1 MNTLERGYLGNVN
14 LKRKGTPIEWDE
26 DRLKEFVKCSEDP
39 IYFAEK
45 YINIVH
51 VDHGLIPIELYE
63 YQKEIINKITDNRRV
78 TVVTSRQA
86 GKTTTAVV
94 VILHYILFNDHKTV
108 ALLANKGDSA
118 REILDRIKIAYE
130 ALPKWLQQGVIEWN
144 KGSVEFE
151 NGCKIIAGATSSSAI
166 RGKSISLLYID
177 ETAFVENWDEFF
189 ASVFPT
195 ISSGKTTKILLTST
209 PNGLNHFY
217 KTCEGAKEKTNGYEY
232 VEVLW
237 HDVPG
242 RDEAWKKDTLQSMD
256 FDMQKFAQEFE
267 CEFLGSSGTLI
278 EGGKLKALVPRTPI
292 KETENLLMYE
302 QPQKEHV
309 YFCIV
314 DVSRG
319 KGLDYSAFHIIDS
332 TEMPYKQ
339 VCTYR
344 DNFIT
349 PIEYTEVIHRTCKL
363 YNDAICLVEVNDI
376 GEQIPALL
384 LYDYDYEHILYTE
397 SAGRAGKRISG
408 GFGRKGTSIDKGIRT
423 TKQVKSIGCS
433 VLKLLIEQDQLIVN
447 DWNTINELS
456 TFSKKGVSY
465 EAESGCHDDLVMGLV
480 LFAWLC
486 EQPFFKDFTD
496 NNTLAALRDRTQEQ
510 IMEELLPFGIHDDGL
525 NDWNDPGT
533 PEDWGGD
540 ADMANGKTTT
550 WGGGSWF

>member
-1 MNTLERGYLGNVN
+1 MDPIDKGYLGNLN
-14 LKRKGTPIEWDE
+14 LKRKGVAIDWTKAQI
-26 DRLKEFVKCSEDP
+26 KEFLKCAEDP
-39 IYFAEK
+39 IYFSEK

-51 VDHGLIPIELYE
+51 VDHGLIPIVLYD
-63 YQKEIINKITDNRRV
+63 YQKEIVRKITDNRRV
-78 TVVTSRQA
+78 AVVTSRQA
-86 GKTTTAVV
+86 GKTTTAVA

-130 ALPKWLQQGVIEWN
+130 ALPKWIQQGVIEWN

-217 KTCEGAKEKTNGYEY
+217 KTCEGAKEGTNGYQY
-232 VEVLW
+232 VEVPW
-237 HDVPG
+237 VDVPG
-242 RDEAWKKDTLQSMD
+242 RDEEWKKDTLASMD
-256 FDMQKFAQEFE
+256 FDLQKFAQEFE

-278 EGGKLKALVPRTPI
+278 DGSKLKSLVSRQPI
-292 KETENLLMYE
+292 EERNGISMYAE
-302 QPQKEHV
+302 EEKDHI

-319 KGLDYSAFHIIDS
+319 KGLDYSAFHIIDA
-332 TEMPYKQ
+332 TTMPYKQ
-339 VCTYR
+339 VCTFR
-344 DNFIT
+344 DNMIV
-349 PIEYTEVIHRTCKL
+349 PIEYTEIIHRMCKK
-363 YNDAICLVEVNDI
+363 YNDAIVLVEVNDI

-384 LYDYDYEHILYTE
+384 LYDYEYENILYTE

-408 GFGRKGTSIDKGIRT
+408 GFGRKGSSIDKGIRT

-433 VLKLLIEQDQLIVN
+433 VLKLLIEQDQLIIN
-447 DWNTINELS
+447 DFNTINELS
-456 TFSKKGVSY
+456 TFSRKGVSY

-480 LFAWLC
+480 LFAWLSDQ
-486 EQPFFKDFTD
+486 EFFKGYTD
-496 NNTLAALRDRTQEQ
+496 NNTLAALRDRSHEEV
-510 IMEELLPFGIHDDGL
+510 MEGLLPFAIIDDGML
-525 NDWNDPGT
+525 DEEDPGSA
-533 PEDWGGD
+533 EDWGGD
-540 ADMANGKTTT
+540 SDMARGKVTE
-550 WGGGSWF
+550 WGGGSFF